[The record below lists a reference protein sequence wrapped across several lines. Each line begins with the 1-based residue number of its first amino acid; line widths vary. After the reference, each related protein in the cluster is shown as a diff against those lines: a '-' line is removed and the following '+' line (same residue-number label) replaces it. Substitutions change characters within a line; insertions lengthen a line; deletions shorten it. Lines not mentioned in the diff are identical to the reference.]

1 MQRKETGNDGGI
13 TRTPFGFG
21 SLDMRENQ
29 YYWALSFTPPALN
42 LGGDWCTLVFFDP
55 IPNFF
60 GLECAFVDVVVVDCC
75 PFNVEDSEF
84 SINGAGKVISARILS
99 SNSCS

>member
-1 MQRKETGNDGGI
+1 
-13 TRTPFGFG
+13 
-21 SLDMRENQ
+21 MRENQ

-75 PFNVEDSEF
+75 PFNVGNSEF
-84 SINGAGKVISARILS
+84 SVESMDGAEAVISARTLS